1 MPYRAARKETTLSLV
16 EILHTCHFRDSPGRV
31 RAETENAGINIRD
44 RVASTDAS
52 APLSTDR
59 RRGCKVSL
67 PTSVPLPVPGRCVGA
82 RPRPYGTIHPR
93 RWRPKVATA
102 PRPAHATCDTAR
114 HDGPRRPEHPA
125 PRSTQISTQCCQ
137 LSVILPA
144 PPHLPVLPH
153 SAITG
158 VAAEIRSS
166 PVLHRKDSS
175 VSRLMRGLIGI
186 QADERTHRYPG

>member
-114 HDGPRRPEHPA
+114 HDGPRRPEYPA

-137 LSVILPA
+137 LSAILPA
-144 PPHLPVLPH
+144 PPTP
-153 SAITG
+153 TG
-158 VAAEIRSS
+158 PTPFCNHWCRS
-166 PVLHRKDSS
+166 RDSLEP
-175 VSRLMRGLIGI
+175 RAPPQGLIGI
-186 QADERTHRYPG
+186 QADERTHRYPGR